1 MKTFWS
7 WLAKILFVVAIV
19 QAWFLYDFYNKNQK
33 LISENIELETQLLT
47 SQEALAEAQARAE
60 QLEKQS
66 LEGVL
71 KQTNKAVVSGWE
83 KLMNTVEEELQKA
96 RDAMPNILGNE
107 QQPSDQSESSDNGSS
122 SEGAVGDTSASTTEK
137 ESESSAIQGDA
148 ESEAQEGLDESNQ
161 ESPSNITEE
170 PIKGE
175 RT

>member
-1 MKTFWS
+1 
-7 WLAKILFVVAIV
+7 LAKILFVVAIV

-96 RDAMPNILGNE
+96 RDAMPNILGDE
-107 QQPSDQSESSDNGSS
+107 QQSSSQSESND
-122 SEGAVGDTSASTTEK
+122 SEGVVEGNSATTAEK
-137 ESESSAIQGDA
+137 QSDSSAIQEDT
-148 ESEAQEGLDESNQ
+148 ESETQEGLDESNQ
-161 ESPSNITEE
+161 ESPSKVTEQ

>member
-7 WLAKILFVVAIV
+7 WLVKILLVIAVVE
-19 QAWFLYDFYNKNQK
+19 AWFLYDFYQKNQS
-33 LISENIELETQLLT
+33 LISENIELETQLLI
-47 SQEALAEAQARAE
+47 SQEALTEANKRVE

-83 KLMNTVEEELQKA
+83 KLMNTVEEELKKA
-96 RDAMPNILGNE
+96 RDALPTIIGE
-107 QQPSDQSESSDNGSS
+107 PEASVTPSESEVKPENGETRQQNKAETESIDS
-122 SEGAVGDTSASTTEK
+122 HNQTGSKDQKEK
-137 ESESSAIQGDA
+137 EEKPVES
-148 ESEAQEGLDESNQ
+148 
-161 ESPSNITEE
+161 